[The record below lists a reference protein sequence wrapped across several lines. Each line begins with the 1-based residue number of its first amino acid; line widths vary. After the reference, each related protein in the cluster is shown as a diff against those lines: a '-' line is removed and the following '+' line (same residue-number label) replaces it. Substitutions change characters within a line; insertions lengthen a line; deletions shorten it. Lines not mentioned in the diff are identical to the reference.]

1 MNPWL
6 TLLKQELEQHA
17 NHENSFWMAKY
28 MRNQFSFLGI
38 KKPVQMEVFKQV
50 FKSFDDASAY
60 LEIASELSDLPE
72 HEYHYL
78 SMVLVLKMKKHWD
91 DRIPTWVEQMALKYP
106 WWDITDVL
114 APKILGPYF
123 LKFPEHKEYYLDRW
137 MNSNHIWLQR
147 LCILYPLDYKEK
159 LNTEELK
166 AIILPLASSKEF
178 FIQKAIGW
186 MLRQYART
194 NPGWVREF
202 VQHHTISALSKREA
216 LKHLT

>member
-1 MNPWL
+1 MSSWVTQL
-6 TLLKQELEQHA
+6 QKALEKHA
-17 NHENSFWMAKY
+17 NSENGFWMSKY
-28 MRNQFSFLGI
+28 MRNQFEFLGV
-38 KKPVQMEVFKQV
+38 KKPIQMQVFKQE
-50 FKSFDDASAY
+50 FKDFDRSSDF
-60 LEIASELSDLPE
+60 LKIASELQQLPH

-78 SMVLVLKMKKHWD
+78 SMVLVIQMKKSWD
-91 DRIPTWVEQMALKYP
+91 DRIPIWVEQMTLKYP

-123 LKFPEHKEYYLDRW
+123 LTYPDQKEIYIDRW
-137 MNSNHIWLQR
+137 MNSGHIWLQR

-166 AIILPLASSKEF
+166 AIILQLTSSKEF

-186 MLRQYART
+186 ILRQYART

-202 VQHHTISALSKREA
+202 VQDHSLAALSRREA